1 MLCNSIFT
9 REDSLG
15 PDFHVVVQ
23 LLGLVWL
30 SVTPWTAAGQSS
42 LSFTISWSLLILMSI
57 ESVMPS
63 NHLIL
68 LFIPF
73 SSCLQSCPASESFP
87 MSWLY
92 ASGGQ
97 RIVVS
102 ASTSVLSW
110 NTQDWSPLSSLGIVT
125 SVAVNIWSVC
135 VFLWIIVFSAY
146 VSNSGI
152 VGSCAFS
159 FCF

>member
-1 MLCNSIFT
+1 MPCNSIFT

-42 LSFTISWSLLILMSI
+42 LSFTISWSLLKLMSI

-97 RIVVS
+97 SIVVS
-102 ASTSVLSW
+102 ASASVLPMNSQGW
-110 NTQDWSPLSSLGIVT
+110 FPLGWTGLMILWSMSLSNTIVQKHQFFGAQPSL
-125 SVAVNIWSVC
+125 W
-135 VFLWIIVFSAY
+135 
-146 VSNSGI
+146 SNSHI
-152 VGSCAFS
+152 HTWLLEKP
-159 FCF
+159 